1 MKCTRFSKKI
11 PRLRRLA
18 SWSVTSPDVGATTG
32 RPLALAKSNLILTS
46 KTSVKAKA
54 PLCKGS
60 CRVATEGLFYVGFR
74 TALFSETVRLTI
86 PQSPSVTA
94 PFTQGSLLFNRFFTY
109 TNKSYSSPSGRQQ
122 RSVLPLNHNTA
133 NERFHPVPNGHR
145 TRSRAVLNHRVI
157 PHRPHLNA

>member
-1 MKCTRFSKKI
+1 MQAVRNHAVVQHRPASRPVPIRNGGVAFVKCTRFSKKI

-32 RPLALAKSNLILTS
+32 RPLALAKSNLTLTS

-94 PFTQGSLLFNRFFTY
+94 PFTQGSLGLNRCFACINEVTL
-109 TNKSYSSPSGRQQ
+109 SRQGGNSEAFC
-122 RSVLPLNHNTA
+122 R
-133 NERFHPVPNGHR
+133 
-145 TRSRAVLNHRVI
+145 
-157 PHRPHLNA
+157 